1 MKGWHATDRRVFS
14 PARFAI
20 LVICCLAAVQ
30 SPARGDGPA
39 DGGATP
45 SLSSSPPSST
55 PSLQPR
61 VAALKGKSGTEVES
75 LLSELGFGPQD
86 RARATGAVSN
96 AACVSANLD
105 ADPEQETIV
114 RVEVAVAPP
123 DQRTDSHLSLVNF
136 IAVLN
141 PAQGGVIV
149 AGTRVVEVGSCV
161 MEAGVSVGAQKV
173 HSGQFDDIVVSASSA
188 PTCDGANLAFGERTL
203 VMTVERG
210 SLQDLLDYED
220 WGYANRLTPQESKA
234 PKRVTFTGAQPKQV
248 QLKDGARVV
257 QTLRWSAKDFKYPLP
272 PKAR

>member
-149 AGTRVVEVGSCV
+149 AG
-161 MEAGVSVGAQKV
+161 VSVGAQKV

-248 QLKDGARVV
+248 QLKDGACVV
-257 QTLRWSAKDFKYPLP
+257 QTLRWIANDFKYPLP
-272 PKAR
+272 SNAR